1 MKITNWS
8 IKRSGAALTID
19 GVNQE
24 TGRPI
29 KLTGVVTV
37 DRGQDNRTIAALS
50 NGNLVE
56 LV

>member
-8 IKRSGAALTID
+8 IKRSGASLTID
-19 GVNQE
+19 GVNLE

-29 KLTGVVTV
+29 KLTGVVSV
-37 DRGQDNRTIAALS
+37 DRYLDSIIAKS
-50 NGNLVE
+50 IRNSTVE